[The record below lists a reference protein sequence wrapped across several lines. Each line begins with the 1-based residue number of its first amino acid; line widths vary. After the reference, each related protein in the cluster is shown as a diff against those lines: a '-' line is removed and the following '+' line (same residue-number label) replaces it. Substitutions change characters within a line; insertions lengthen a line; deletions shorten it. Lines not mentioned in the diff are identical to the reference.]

1 VTNMHVAIRRLR
13 SAPQKPLAALALAAC
28 ALCAA
33 AAPGRG
39 DPILTAEQHF
49 QLALEAQSHREYP
62 AMLAHSKVAA
72 NLGDV
77 QAQEFLGSVLLAGPS
92 IYGRAVRSDRCE
104 ALRWFLAA
112 TRAGSEVGRANVDFL
127 NRARNAPQGRRV
139 CDGP

>member
-1 VTNMHVAIRRLR
+1 MTDLHAAIPRLR
-13 SAPQKPLAALALAAC
+13 AAPQKPLAALALAAC

-112 TRAGSEVGRANVDFL
+112 ARQGSEVGRANVDFL
-127 NRARNAPQGRRV
+127 NRARHAPQGRRI

>member
-1 VTNMHVAIRRLR
+1 MTNMHVAIRRLR
-13 SAPQKPLAALALAAC
+13 SAPKKPLAALALAAC

-33 AAPGRG
+33 AAPGQG

-62 AMLAHSKVAA
+62 AMLGHSKAAA

>member
-1 VTNMHVAIRRLR
+1 MIGKHVAIRWLR
-13 SAPQKPLAALALAAC
+13 TTSQKALAALALAAC
-28 ALCAA
+28 APCTA
-33 AAPGRG
+33 AAPGEG

-62 AMLAHSKVAA
+62 EMLAHAKMAA
-72 NLGDV
+72 NLGEV

-112 TRAGSEVGRANVDFL
+112 AREGSEVGRANVEFL
-127 NRARNAPQGRRV
+127 NRARNAPQGRRA
-139 CDGP
+139 CERP